1 MCGLSRQQIGWACD
15 QGDGTFD
22 HDWRYV
28 SDWGGDPE
36 VISGTFD
43 CSFKRCEQCGEEAP
57 LEPGEVVR
65 GMYDPDD
72 GL

>member
-1 MCGLSRQQIGWACD
+1 MKVPGWVCD

-22 HDWRYV
+22 HDWEIV

-36 VISGTFD
+36 VIGGTFD

-57 LEPGEVVR
+57 LEPGEIVR
-65 GMYDPDD
+65 GMFDPDD
-72 GL
+72 GI